1 MNARVSMKSSLIV
14 AIAVVAALGAVLI
27 ESSSVRLSNGFALA
41 NSSQVQET
49 SITLD
54 SENLREPYFLKITA
68 SPSLSYLSG
77 SVSCNGKIIHLLGN
91 QMTKINLSPY
101 LKQGRNKV
109 VIVGRYSPSNTVVDI
124 ELVSANSQ
132 VTQSTSGSG
141 LLNQSILIEVQ

>member
-1 MNARVSMKSSLIV
+1 MNARVSMKSPLIV
-14 AIAVVAALGAVLI
+14 AIAVFAALGAVVM
-27 ESSSVRLSNGFALA
+27 EFSSVRLSNGSALA

-54 SENLREPYFLKITA
+54 SENLREPYLVKITA

-109 VIVGRYSPSNTVVDI
+109 AIVGRYSPINV
-124 ELVSANSQ
+124 
-132 VTQSTSGSG
+132 
-141 LLNQSILIEVQ
+141 